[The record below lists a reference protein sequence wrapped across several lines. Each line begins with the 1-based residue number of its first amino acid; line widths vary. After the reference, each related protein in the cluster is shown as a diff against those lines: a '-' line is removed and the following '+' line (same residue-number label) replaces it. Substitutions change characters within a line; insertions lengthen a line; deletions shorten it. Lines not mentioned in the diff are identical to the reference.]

1 MSAGALRRLA
11 QHFGTG
17 VLDQVLLSGANFVV
31 GFMMIRYTSD
41 ADYGRFVLAQSTVL
55 LLVSAQGAWL
65 TGPLTMVAPGKSAD
79 AKRTMIGVIKI
90 SQGRFLRYASGVAL
104 LISVV
109 GYLLRSWNSVIA
121 LTVAAA
127 IFASWSALHREYLR
141 SVLLIYSRPHTV
153 LGADLFYIAVLLAGI
168 MLATLARVPDAGV
181 CAVVTLA
188 LAGWAGYWAAHRALG
203 HDPGWKS
210 SDPKPF
216 WRELRPLG
224 LWSTVGAVTYWLF
237 AQSYNYVLATRLDL
251 TAVTNVNAARLVL
264 MPVFVFTLGVNNLLL
279 PMAANWLAEFGLQ
292 RLLRRLAL
300 LVAAIAA
307 LDFLYLVPAWF
318 MRGWLIQDLMHK
330 TIGGQDRLL
339 VLWATVAVIFLL
351 REVLQAALFAM
362 GRVKSLARLI
372 GVSAAISLSLTWF
385 GISWWGAA
393 AALIGQVAGECFN
406 LLGLALLLSRQ
417 VYLGRRA
424 H

>member
-1 MSAGALRRLA
+1 
-11 QHFGTG
+11 
-17 VLDQVLLSGANFVV
+17 
-31 GFMMIRYTSD
+31 
-41 ADYGRFVLAQSTVL
+41 
-55 LLVSAQGAWL
+55 
-65 TGPLTMVAPGKSAD
+65 
-79 AKRTMIGVIKI
+79 
-90 SQGRFLRYASGVAL
+90 
-104 LISVV
+104 
-109 GYLLRSWNSVIA
+109 
-121 LTVAAA
+121 
-127 IFASWSALHREYLR
+127 
-141 SVLLIYSRPHTV
+141 
-153 LGADLFYIAVLLAGI
+153 
-168 MLATLARVPDAGV
+168 
-181 CAVVTLA
+181 
-188 LAGWAGYWAAHRALG
+188 
-203 HDPGWKS
+203 
-210 SDPKPF
+210 
-216 WRELRPLG
+216 
-224 LWSTVGAVTYWLF
+224 
-237 AQSYNYVLATRLDL
+237 
-251 TAVTNVNAARLVL
+251 
-264 MPVFVFTLGVNNLLL
+264 VFTLGVNNLLL